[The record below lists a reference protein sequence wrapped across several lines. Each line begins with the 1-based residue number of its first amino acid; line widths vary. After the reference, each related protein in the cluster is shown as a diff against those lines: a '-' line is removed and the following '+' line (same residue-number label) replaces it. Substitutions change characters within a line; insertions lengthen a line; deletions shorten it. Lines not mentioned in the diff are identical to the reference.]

1 MFAHIP
7 VAIGVQILCWLIGRV
22 LGAPSRAAL
31 WIGAFAGSAVCVMR
45 EITQREYQWIEA
57 FGHGLRRNMPG
68 YVGLEVWE
76 WNRHSLEET
85 AAAILAVVI
94 VAGVASAFQGR

>member
-1 MFAHIP
+1 M
-7 VAIGVQILCWLIGRV
+7 
-22 LGAPSRAAL
+22 

-57 FGHGLRRNMPG
+57 FGHGRRANMPG

-76 WNRHSLEET
+76 WNLHSLEET
-85 AAAILAVVI
+85 AAAVLAVVM
-94 VAGVASAFQGR
+94 VALVVQVRN